1 MKSIIIAAILF
12 TLCAQALQTGVTDS
26 MPTLQSSRMNSLL
39 PFKALSILSLSAG
52 ILSRPGAVRAV
63 VPLEVKDVAI
73 KSVAAKATASAIAV
87 GEEESFLNSFI
98 SGASTRVAKELVLHP
113 IDTVRARLQRIPDST
128 GESLSQEG
136 LFDNL
141 YDGLLPALVGGVPA
155 GALFFGVK
163 DFSKQKLRKLGL
175 GKAESTVLSVMVTNI
190 PYWVVRTPSE
200 VLKTKRQ
207 IRYDN
212 GSSINEIMD
221 TMVEQEGGVLEAIQ
235 SAYGSYASNF
245 AYALP
250 ADIIKFITC
259 KNYVV
264 SNSSSPHPMYCTVLY
279 CIVLYCTVLYSTV
292 LYCTVL
298 YCTVLYYTVL
308 YCTVLYCTLLYCT
321 ILYCTVLYCT
331 VLYCTVLYCI
341 VLYCTVLY
349 CTELYCIVLC
359 PTLSE
364 I

>member
-1 MKSIIIAAILF
+1 MRPIVLA
-12 TLCAQALQTGVTDS
+12 TLSLALSARAMQTGVTDS
-26 MPTLQSSRMNSLL
+26 MPNLQSSRINNLL
-39 PFKALSILSLSAG
+39 PLKAISILSLSAG
-52 ILSRPGAVRAV
+52 LLSRPAAAQAAIQAV
-63 VPLEVKDVAI
+63 VPLEVAKVATNLA
-73 KSVAAKATASAIAV
+73 VATATKSAITV
-87 GEEESFLNSFI
+87 GEEESVLNSFI

-113 IDTVRARLQRIPDST
+113 IDTVRARLQRVPDST
-128 GESLSQEG
+128 GENVSQDG

-155 GALFFGVK
+155 GALFFGIK

-221 TMVEQEGGVLEAIQ
+221 TMIEQEGGVRQAIQ

-250 ADIIKFITC
+250 ADIVKFISC
-259 KNYVV
+259 KEQ
-264 SNSSSPHPMYCTVLY
+264 SLA
-279 CIVLYCTVLYSTV
+279 
-292 LYCTVL
+292 
-298 YCTVLYYTVL
+298 
-308 YCTVLYCTLLYCT
+308 
-321 ILYCTVLYCT
+321 
-331 VLYCTVLYCI
+331 
-341 VLYCTVLY
+341 
-349 CTELYCIVLC
+349 
-359 PTLSE
+359 
-364 I
+364 